1 MVNISSLTLNGP
13 NAFGKQTQYFI
24 ANITGTNQLCFNEV
38 RYFIPA
44 YVGESWALYYGGLID
59 NISLIAG
66 ELIKI
71 KFETII

>member
-13 NAFGKQTQYFI
+13 NAFGNQTQYFI

-38 RYFIPA
+38 RYLLPA
-44 YVGESWALYYGGLID
+44 YVDPSYTSWGGYID

-71 KFETII
+71 KFEAII

>member
-1 MVNISSLTLNGP
+1 MVNISSLALNGP

-38 RYFIPA
+38 RYLLPVYFGA
-44 YVGESWALYYGGLID
+44 SWALAYGGFID

-71 KFETII
+71 KFEAII